1 MIGTN
6 FKNLS
11 TKLLLAFFRSMNIDI
26 TTLHILNF
34 IHFWLLNSSIVKK
47 CKWNKLLMVQWQ
59 MDVSKK
65 LKY

>member
-6 FKNLS
+6 LKNLS

-34 IHFWLLNSSIVKK
+34 IHFWLLNCSIVKK
-47 CKWNKLLMVQWQ
+47 CTWNKLLMVQWQ
-59 MDVSKK
+59 MDVSKN
-65 LKY
+65 